1 MRPLIVLIALALA
14 ACAPPKVPRPLA
26 SPLTAALTASPT
38 GTSYVAAFSPG
49 ESLYQAASRKVNHAT
64 GMTEQTPWVLCGTGN
79 VPVHSCTNFERWQRE
94 TFRIGVAIPQAL
106 DAAVKSKS
114 CAGLAKQLAAG
125 TYGKI
130 IVKFL
135 SNYYGRAI
143 QGGNLDIKKTGNVYL
158 FDADVLDKL
167 AGCLVRTNSCASM
180 STDLLDVLDLKRTE
194 RGCVEGADFAVP
206 QLTPATYDTSHEHDG
221 VQHTASTPR
230 ALTTKQLAL
239 VDATDQAH
247 FARMQ
252 WLCSGGPVPDPKAVQ
267 TTHAALEATAVDLD
281 QRAFLT
287 FVPFWG
293 DYSADWTPGE
303 RCTIDHLRHQCHSE
317 WATAVKARDWKA
329 AETAT
334 MCHTQAH
341 VLGNLGKLPA
351 TYRFPVAGQGP
362 NAWPIERWDDVLG
375 R

>member
-1 MRPLIVLIALALA
+1 MR
-14 ACAPPKVPRPLA
+14 
-26 SPLTAALTASPT
+26 STAALTATAPAMVS
-38 GTSYVAAFSPG
+38 SYVAAYSPG
-49 ESLYQAASRKVNHAT
+49 ESLYQAASNAVNHAT
-64 GMTEQTPWVLCGTGN
+64 GMTEQTPWVLCGTGS
-79 VPVHSCTNFERWQRE
+79 VPVHSCSNFERWQRE

-114 CAGLAKQLAAG
+114 CAGLARQLASG

-143 QGGNLDIKKTGNVYL
+143 QGGNLEIKKTGNVYL
-158 FDADVLDKL
+158 FDADVLDDL
-167 AGCLVRTNSCASM
+167 GGCLVKTNYCATMPS
-180 STDLLDVLDLKRTE
+180 DLLDVLGLKRTD
-194 RGCVEGADFAVP
+194 RGCVEGVDFAVP
-206 QLTPATYDTSHEHDG
+206 QLTPATYDTSNEHDG
-221 VQHTASTPR
+221 VQHTASKPR
-230 ALTTKQLAL
+230 ALTAKQNAL

-247 FARMQ
+247 FQRMQ
-252 WLCSGGPVPDPKAVQ
+252 WICNGGPAPDPKAVQ
-267 TTHAALEATAVDLD
+267 TTHAALEASAVDLD

-293 DYSADWTPGE
+293 DYGPECSPAE
-303 RCTIDHLRHQCHSE
+303 RCKIDHLRHQCHSQ

-341 VLGNLGKLPA
+341 VLGNLCGLPVD
-351 TYRFPVAGQGP
+351 YRFPVAGKVP
-362 NAWPIERWDDVLG
+362 NAWPIESFQDVIDRL
-375 R
+375 